1 METTT
6 ATAKKESSLSKAKEW
21 AKGLFLRKKGAEAIE
36 RRPKQPKR
44 KMSRMQK
51 REEIAGWIFCS
62 PLIIGLLLFT
72 FVPMFCSLFWSF
84 YHFDGFTLAP
94 AGLYNFVHAF
104 QDEEVGQSAL
114 NTLIYACMNI
124 PLNLVLSYFLALLVN
139 NAHKF
144 TRVFRVLF
152 YLPVVIPAVVS
163 GLLWKDIFDPTFG
176 IFNKILNS
184 IGLPSFPFFQEAS
197 TSMFSLILMGCWGIG
212 GGMILWL
219 SAFKN
224 IPKDLYESAKVDGAN
239 AFQRFANI
247 TIPMSTPIIF
257 FNLVT
262 SVIGSLQYNG
272 TLIFAPRSG
281 RGYDNSL
288 YLYGVKIYWEAMKSG
303 NIGYASALSWLLCIV
318 ISILTFILFKTSKWV
333 FYGGE

>member
-1 METTT
+1 MEPT
-6 ATAKKESSLSKAKEW
+6 ATGNEKKPFLVALKEKASSLLPKKKDVGDPNFKRPKIKMSASRKKET
-21 AKGLFLRKKGAEAIE
+21 
-36 RRPKQPKR
+36 
-44 KMSRMQK
+44 
-51 REEIAGWIFCS
+51 IAGWVCCS
-62 PLIIGLLLFT
+62 PLIIGLALFT
-72 FVPMFCSLFWSF
+72 AIPMFCSLIWSF
-84 YHFDGFTLAP
+84 FWYDGFNMSP
-94 AGLYNFVHAF
+94 AGFGNFVHAF
-104 QDEEVGQSAL
+104 TDAQVGTAAL
-114 NTLIYACMNI
+114 NTLIYACVNI

-139 NAHKF
+139 NSHKF

-163 GLLWKDIFDPTFG
+163 GLLWKDLFDNTYG
-176 IFNKILNS
+176 IFNKILTS
-184 IGLPSFPFFQEAS
+184 LGLDKFPFFMDPKTA
-197 TSMFSLILMGCWGIG
+197 MFSLIFMGLWGIG

-239 AFQRFANI
+239 AFQRFCHI

-272 TLIFAPRSG
+272 TLIFAPRDG
-281 RGYDNSL
+281 RGYEDSL
-288 YLYGVKIYWEAMKSG
+288 LLYGVKIYWEAIRVG
-303 NIGYASALSWLLCIV
+303 DIGYASALSWLLCIV
-318 ISILTFILFKTSKWV
+318 ISLLTFVLFKTSKWV